1 MSSSINKNIDQS
13 KSTSGIRDKFLGVPV
28 MVHTGS
34 GAPFA
39 DPISLIGILKYF
51 KDMKIVLAHAGS
63 DLFFQQALYLVTEFD
78 NIYLEP
84 SWLNILNLRKA
95 INQIG
100 VDRIMFSSDHAINV
114 PVELAKY
121 NTLIENKD
129 DLKRVLSGTAIEV
142 FNLSI

>member
-63 DLFFQQALYLVTEFD
+63 DLQ
-78 NIYLEP
+78 
-84 SWLNILNLRKA
+84 
-95 INQIG
+95 
-100 VDRIMFSSDHAINV
+100 
-114 PVELAKY
+114 
-121 NTLIENKD
+121 
-129 DLKRVLSGTAIEV
+129 
-142 FNLSI
+142 